1 MGASLF
7 LIFSLVFVANL
18 ASPTVLI
25 GKLAGSEGAAI
36 GGELTEVVSAPEP
49 SKEANLF
56 DSALSAFV
64 PAGASADSGILEDSQ
79 YSDSDAP
86 FTGDSL
92 LQNQSPTTVT
102 LPEPKPA
109 PKPAPYYSP
118 SLEGFW
124 IFPTSGYN
132 RGVLHQSAVDIS
144 RGDDCLYEDIPVF
157 AAASGLVTANWA
169 KSLNRYD
176 NGGRGNNISILHSN
190 GIESDYYH
198 LKNILVKT
206 GDYVNQGA
214 VVAYMGGYPGVYGSG
229 NSTGCHLHFGVRNA
243 AQPFARGN

>member
-1 MGASLF
+1 M
-7 LIFSLVFVANL
+7 AN
-18 ASPTVLI
+18 PIVLI

-49 SKEANLF
+49 PKEANFL

-79 YSDSDAP
+79 YSDNDAP

-102 LPEPKPA
+102 LPEPKLA
-109 PKPAPYYSP
+109 PQPAPYYSP
-118 SLEGFW
+118 SLPALPGFF
-124 IFPTSGYN
+124 IFPTTGYN
-132 RGVLHQSAVDIS
+132 QGRLHQGAVDIS

-169 KSLNRYD
+169 KGLNRYD
-176 NGGRGNNISILHSN
+176 NGGRGNNISILHS
-190 GIESDYYH
+190 GGVGSDYFH

-206 GDYVNQGA
+206 GDYVSQGA
-214 VVAYMGGYPGVYGSG
+214 VIAYMGGYPGVYGSG